1 LHDVKTL
8 FVLEQVFGTGN
19 ILQCLFD
26 NAAGRTDIH
35 AHEAAVLPPMS
46 E

>member
-1 LHDVKTL
+1 MMQETL
-8 FVLEQVFGTGN
+8 FVLEQVFGMGN
-19 ILQCLFD
+19 TLQYLFD
-26 NAAGRTDIH
+26 SAAGRADIH